1 LEAHKDH
8 PTNYKFPLPEH
19 FVEQIIALQSCLQ
32 EPTPSD
38 NRIRVIHDFIYP
50 LLSAQPSIHEENK
63 WTMVLECWLALYTL
77 QKEGNFSDASEL
89 TGILA
94 KLEYSCRAVTFYQ
107 GYLHR
112 EDFPDQ
118 SLYLCV

>member
-1 LEAHKDH
+1 
-8 PTNYKFPLPEH
+8 
-19 FVEQIIALQSCLQ
+19 
-32 EPTPSD
+32 
-38 NRIRVIHDFIYP
+38 
-50 LLSAQPSIHEENK
+50 
-63 WTMVLECWLALYTL
+63 MVLECWLALYTL